1 MFAVLN
7 FILFWVLTFLMQFL
21 WDFAFVSKGM
31 CPSSVFRMC
40 VLLKT
45 GFSVQREFLNTCFNY
60 CFFTRVINPQGF
72 LKIIFISTFQ
82 TMVFLD
88 SESSLQ

>member
-1 MFAVLN
+1 
-7 FILFWVLTFLMQFL
+7 MQFL

-31 CPSSVFRMC
+31 CPSSVFCMC
-40 VLLKT
+40 VLLKA
-45 GFSVQREFLNTCFNY
+45 GFSVQQEFLNICFTHS
-60 CFFTRVINPQGF
+60 FFTPVINPQGF
-72 LKIIFISTFQ
+72 LKIMLISTFQ